1 MILQVEGL
9 AFRYNSTPVIRDASF
24 TLKEGEILTILGPN
38 GSGKTTLLK
47 CLNRVLAPKS
57 GTVFID
63 AMDTREMS
71 RRGLAQ
77 NIGWVPQQGEVSR
90 MKVYDLILLGR
101 KPHFKWAPGPVDH
114 QKTVEAIGILGLEEL
129 SLRYADELSGGE
141 FQMVQI
147 ARALAQQ
154 PRLILFDEPTSS
166 LDISNQHRLMGKIR
180 TLIHGSRRASIMT
193 MHDIN
198 LALRYSDSF
207 ILLKDGCIHAAGGR
221 EVISPKSILEVYAME
236 AAVVE
241 AGGFPMVVP
250 V

>member
-9 AFRYNSTPVIRDASF
+9 AFRYNSVPVIRNASF
-24 TLKEGEILTILGPN
+24 SVKEGEILTILGPN

-63 AMDTREMS
+63 AMNTREMS
-71 RRGLAQ
+71 RTKLAKQ
-77 NIGWVPQQGEVSR
+77 LGWVPQQGEVSR
-90 MKVYDLILLGR
+90 ITVYDLILLGR
-101 KPHFKWAPGPVDH
+101 KPHFKWAPAKEDH
-114 QKTVEAIGILGLEEL
+114 IRTMEAITLLDL
-129 SLRYADELSGGE
+129 APLAMRYADELSGGE

-166 LDISNQHRLMGKIR
+166 LDIGHQHTLMGQIR
-180 TLIHGSRRASIMT
+180 TLFHGSRKAAVMT

-221 EVISPKSILEVYAME
+221 EVISPITIKEVYNME
-236 AAVVE
+236 SQLVE
-241 AGGFPMVVP
+241 AGGFPLVVP